1 MLANVFLNLFLFSAL
16 IGDVITTYIC
26 LSNNFIELNPI
37 SYWLIKSN
45 LFVIVKFI
53 LFLAGFILLKKSLNY
68 NKKERTTIVFGIV
81 FAIGINLAAFIN
93 NTIGLIINM

>member
-1 MLANVFLNLFLFSAL
+1 MLANVFLNLFLFSSL

-53 LFLAGFILLKKSLNY
+53 LFLIGFILLKKSLNY
-68 NKKERTTIVFGIV
+68 SKKDRNIVVFGIV
-81 FAIGINLAAFIN
+81 FVIVINFVAFIN
-93 NTIGLIINM
+93 NTIGLIINI

>member
-1 MLANVFLNLFLFSAL
+1 MLANVFLNLFLFSSL

-26 LSNNFIELNPI
+26 LSNNFVEINPI

-53 LFLAGFILLKKSLNY
+53 LFLIGFILLQKSLKY
-68 NKKERTTIVFGIV
+68 SKKDRNIIVFGIV
-81 FAIGINLAAFIN
+81 FVIGINFVAFIN
-93 NTIGLIINM
+93 NTIGLIINT